1 MSYTYVAR
9 SSLTSSLQVF
19 KETITN
25 KWREEIQT
33 SNQDISS
40 PMLEYIISELR
51 DKAEFCKQT
60 GGTVVVYEFG
70 IIKSDFA
77 VPEATRLALMD
88 AVHVLEETTP
98 VDYHPGSDNRVVDLI
113 HPSMFPLVYGR
124 SRILRDQF
132 IGLEDCLK
140 VHPSE
145 GEIIP
150 VPPEEEAKLPPPNPK
165 VVNYSQLKAIQ
176 NPYSLKFQWLPCD
189 VQMEWPS
196 GCKVTSYINNLHP
209 TKDAKLYPII
219 EEIIACAIPLW
230 NYTLGPLDG
239 QNCRHNDVTRSLSPT
254 WPPNRITYS
263 NVRYRGETPANGRRF
278 TAAEV
283 VQPEPREYT
292 PWEPPYIDL
301 RLDYW
306 GSLQVIVKLANIE
319 LTPEKPVYEGG
330 SWHVEGQ
337 LVRLNHQTPF
347 RYNILN
353 PTRTNTSA
361 PQLYTT
367 TLAQT

>member
-1 MSYTYVAR
+1 MSYTYIGW

-40 PMLEYIISELR
+40 PMLESIISELR
-51 DKAEFCKQT
+51 DKAEFYKQT

-88 AVHVLEETTP
+88 AVHVLEETTETTS

-113 HPSMFPLVYGR
+113 HPSMFPLVYRR

-132 IGLEDCLK
+132 IGLENCLK

-165 VVNYSQLKAIQ
+165 VVNYSQLKAIP

-196 GCKVTSYINNLHP
+196 GCKVTSYINNLHL
-209 TKDAKLYPII
+209 TKDAKLYPIL
-219 EEIIACAIPLW
+219 EEIITYAIPLW

-239 QNCRHNDVTRSLSPT
+239 QNCRHNDVTRSFSPT

-278 TAAEV
+278 TEAEV
-283 VQPEPREYT
+283 VHPEPREYT
-292 PWEPPYIDL
+292 PWQPPYIDL

-319 LTPEKPVYEGG
+319 LTPESPVYEGG

-347 RYNILN
+347 N
-353 PTRTNTSA
+353 
-361 PQLYTT
+361 
-367 TLAQT
+367 